1 MERLTKRRLQLDTV
15 EAYACICLYGVAAM
29 LVIAYVIYPI
39 TQRYRI
45 ETMHTITTSKELKEA
60 ST

>member
-1 MERLTKRRLQLDTV
+1 MLASARMQHAR
-15 EAYACICLYGVAAM
+15 VAAM